1 MKRGVL
7 QSVLQP
13 TRLEPGTSPGRGA
26 AVVVRIIVTYLVLIL
41 LGGLFSI
48 PIIWMVSTSLH
59 SLNGV
64 FSQPFKWLP
73 DPVHWENYR
82 RAVSILPFPR
92 FLLNTV
98 MITAPVMGAT
108 LVSSALVAYGFARFR
123 FPGRDLL
130 FAVCLATMMLPGQ
143 VTMIPLY
150 IVFAHLGWIDTYLP
164 LIVPSLFGSPFY
176 IFLLRQFFL
185 TIPVDSEEA
194 AFIDGA
200 GRLRI
205 WWSII
210 LPQARPALATVL
222 IFSFIGTWN
231 DFFGPL
237 VYLNSPEKATLTLG
251 LNLMK
256 TQILGSGVVEW
267 NTLMAA
273 SLLVLLPNIIIFALA
288 QRQFVQGITMG
299 GGKT

>member
-1 MKRGVL
+1 MRKWI
-7 QSVLQP
+7 QSFLQP
-13 TRLEPGTSPGRGA
+13 TRLEPGASPGRGP
-26 AVVVRIIVTYLVLIL
+26 AVIIRIIGTYLVLIL
-41 LGGLFSI
+41 IGGLFSV
-48 PIIWMVSTSLH
+48 PAVWMVSSSLH
-59 SLNGV
+59 SLTGV
-64 FSQPFKWLP
+64 FSQPYEWLP
-73 DPVHWENYR
+73 DPVQWENYR
-82 RAVSILPFPR
+82 RAVTILPFPR

-98 MITAPVMGAT
+98 MITVPVMIAT
-108 LVSSALVAYGFARFR
+108 VVSSALVAYGFARFR

-150 IVFAHLGWIDTYLP
+150 IGFSELGWIDTYLP
-164 LIVPSLFGSPFY
+164 LIVPSLFGSPFF

-194 AFIDGA
+194 AIIDGA

-267 NTLMAA
+267 NILMAA
-273 SLLVLLPNIIIFALA
+273 SLLVLLPNILLFAFA
-288 QRQFVQGITMG
+288 QRQFVQGITFG
-299 GGKT
+299 GGRT